1 MTAVILL
8 RHGLAEGIAPEAAL
22 LPEGEAQAR
31 AVAEHLAPW
40 AEAGLAVVS
49 SPLRRARETAGHLV
63 ARWGLAE
70 PVTLPALVP
79 EGGEGEARHALSAL
93 ALAGPL
99 VVVSHRPL
107 LPRLAQR
114 LAGVLAPFPT
124 AGGLVLELDDW
135 APQGASLT
143 YWLDSTGLQS

>member
-1 MTAVILL
+1 MTTVILL
-8 RHGLAEGIAPEAAL
+8 RHGLADGLEPDAAL
-22 LPEGEAQAR
+22 LPEGEAQAS

-40 AEAGLAVVS
+40 AEAGLSVVC
-49 SPLRRARETAGHLV
+49 SPFRRARQTAERIA
-63 ARWGLAE
+63 ARWGLGE
-70 PVTLPALVP
+70 PEVLPALMP
-79 EGGEGEARHALSAL
+79 DGDEGQARAALSAL

-99 VVVSHRPL
+99 LVVSHRPL

-124 AGGLVLELDDW
+124 AGGLVLNLDDW
-135 APQGASLT
+135 ALQGASLA